1 MIAAWYGSLSI
12 WLFATLVKS
21 EKDLFIRRGGGS
33 PRERVLME
41 ELRRSSW
48 EVTDR
53 IVAAMTTT
61 PFRIQ
66 SIERA
71 LDSVL
76 NQSRR
81 LDAVY
86 LVVPYIFQRDGTR
99 YVIPEWL
106 ANKRSGNFF
115 LVRCEDWGPA
125 THMHEVLKLER
136 HPNTFILQV
145 DDDQVYG
152 RLLLEKL
159 LRAQGPVPG
168 RAVGAATQHAYSY
181 LQGAVLEGV
190 HGVLWR
196 RKFFDARVSDY
207 QGFPLSC
214 RLHDDLWLSA
224 HVARKALRR
233 ESLFTRF
240 GTQALDLGF
249 GADALFKGGAGTD
262 NRWNFLDCFAALLA
276 QMPRLWQPQDRVVV
290 AAPLVPGDASADAS
304 AALRRLRG
312 VLRGGSRQLH
322 ALYLFGAIPMDRL
335 KPWGFMEIP
344 EGIVTAAGPWD
355 RTVDLIIRN
364 CSSRM
369 PCSAAD
375 TLQTVLSLE
384 EDPATVVVVMS
395 TPFDSLSSLAATVH
409 SHKRCLGA
417 DAASHKICRGDSSI
431 SFRRHAAYDAGRI
444 GGAAFM
450 QHFSAHFETRETCEA
465 SGSCPMVSAV
475 ATAGFR
481 NFKALLTRDP
491 QAAEVVRQW
500 LAERRRL
507 VACVV
512 LGGADAQQKS
522 ALRSLLQQRP
532 MLSRLYLFV
541 KSRGTRCAARR
552 FAHWFRLRVICGQ
565 EHPLTALLSLELRG
579 DTLILLGGARRHR
592 PQMLSELLQAFHL
605 WPGHAVARL
614 GDENEVP
621 LSDEG
626 MLLQRSFLDSRL
638 LDHLPSERKLG
649 AVVKHLQ
656 LKGIGWKLLK
666 GKAGSRKGQQL
677 GTRRVLFVL
686 LPRTE
691 ALLALVLRL
700 AAAQTRQLQ
709 ELVLVSLASR
719 TVVSVPKMGALELN
733 LAGGLAGAISVRHQS
748 GQRVEMSLRELSA
761 ALQDKA
767 GCVLR
772 HTFNSLK
779 TRSFVVSVAS
789 CGGASC
795 SPRSLLSVAFARE
808 LEPATVLMFSTAERL
823 VNERL
828 VEENEECIMPCGTS
842 FDQEKWCGCGQH
854 QPQEDG
860 ALYDMTIRRASGYL
874 LHST

>member
-1 MIAAWYGSLSI
+1 MMWD
-12 WLFATLVKS
+12 
-21 EKDLFIRRGGGS
+21 ENM
-33 PRERVLME
+33 PREGMLFNPG
-41 ELRRSSW
+41 LR
-48 EVTDR
+48 
-53 IVAAMTTT
+53 
-61 PFRIQ
+61 
-66 SIERA
+66 
-71 LDSVL
+71 
-76 NQSRR
+76 
-81 LDAVY
+81 
-86 LVVPYIFQRDGTR
+86 
-99 YVIPEWL
+99 
-106 ANKRSGNFF
+106 
-115 LVRCEDWGPA
+115 
-125 THMHEVLKLER
+125 
-136 HPNTFILQV
+136 
-145 DDDQVYG
+145 
-152 RLLLEKL
+152 
-159 LRAQGPVPG
+159 
-168 RAVGAATQHAYSY
+168 
-181 LQGAVLEGV
+181 
-190 HGVLWR
+190 
-196 RKFFDARVSDY
+196 
-207 QGFPLSC
+207 
-214 RLHDDLWLSA
+214 
-224 HVARKALRR
+224 
-233 ESLFTRF
+233 
-240 GTQALDLGF
+240 
-249 GADALFKGGAGTD
+249 
-262 NRWNFLDCFAALLA
+262 
-276 QMPRLWQPQDRVVV
+276 
-290 AAPLVPGDASADAS
+290 
-304 AALRRLRG
+304 
-312 VLRGGSRQLH
+312 
-322 ALYLFGAIPMDRL
+322 FGAIPMDRL
-335 KPWGFMEIP
+335 KSWGSLMEIP
-344 EGIVTAAGPWD
+344 EGIVTSAGPWD
-355 RTVDLIIRN
+355 RTVDLVIRN

-579 DTLILLGGARRHR
+579 DTLILLVGVRRHR

-719 TVVSVPKMGALELN
+719 TGGFSAQDGRSGAEPGRRPGGRHLRAPSERPARGDVAAAAERR
-733 LAGGLAGAISVRHQS
+733 LAGQGRLRASPHLQLPQNAKLCGVRCIMWRCIVQPKVTTVSCLFAGA
-748 GQRVEMSLRELSA
+748 
-761 ALQDKA
+761 
-767 GCVLR
+767 
-772 HTFNSLK
+772 
-779 TRSFVVSVAS
+779 
-789 CGGASC
+789 GASDGTHVQH
-795 SPRSLLSVAFARE
+795 SRALGERTLGGRE
-808 LEPATVLMFSTAERL
+808 
-823 VNERL
+823 
-828 VEENEECIMPCGTS
+828 
-842 FDQEKWCGCGQH
+842 
-854 QPQEDG
+854 
-860 ALYDMTIRRASGYL
+860 
-874 LHST
+874 